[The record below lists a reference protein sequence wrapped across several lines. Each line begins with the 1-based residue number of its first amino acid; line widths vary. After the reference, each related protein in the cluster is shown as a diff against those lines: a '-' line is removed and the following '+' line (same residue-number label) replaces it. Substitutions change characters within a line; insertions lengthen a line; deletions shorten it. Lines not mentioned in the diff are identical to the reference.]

1 MPKNSYKLV
10 VVGLLALGLAG
21 CGPTAFTKGD
31 YDDPDKVNLLNDQF
45 SESDMQAMV
54 KKLVDSLVASR
65 PISRAQAPPIVMVTK
80 LENKTDEHIDTQSI
94 MDMVKVDLA
103 KSGSVQFVDKEARGD
118 VAAEYEYQN
127 SGMVNKETA
136 KSKGKQIGADYILNG
151 RLDSIV
157 QEVGKD
163 KTVYYKIT
171 LNLTNLSTNI
181 SVWQDQ
187 DQIRKIF
194 KKRRVSM

>member
-1 MPKNSYKLV
+1 MR
-10 VVGLLALGLAG
+10 ALFVLCAASALFLSA
-21 CGPTAFTKGD
+21 CGPRAFTKGD
-31 YDDPDKVNLLNDQF
+31 YDDPEKVNLLNDQF
-45 SESDMQAMV
+45 SESDMQHMTQ
-54 KKLVDSLVASR
+54 KLVASLVASR
-65 PISRAQAPPIVMVTK
+65 PVAKAPKPPIVMVTK

-94 MDMVKVDLA
+94 MDMIKVELG
-103 KSGSVQFVDKEARGD
+103 KTGSVAFVDKEARED
-118 VAAEYEYQN
+118 VSNEYEYEN
-127 SGMVNKETA
+127 SGMMEEKSK

-151 RLDSIV
+151 RLEQIV

-181 SVWQDQ
+181 AEWQDH

-194 KKRRVSM
+194 KKRHISM